1 MGSDDRQA
9 LVSLVFDPR
18 GPHGLIELIASERAV
33 KYPEDMV
40 APVQTTLSEAF
51 MLTELL
57 RPDIRTD
64 GAEPEQRIVYSDISW
79 KQYLAFDKEL
89 GNDRSGPRLYY
100 LDGQLEIMSTSDQ
113 HERIKKWIADLLAV
127 YFDETGIEIMPRGQ
141 ATMRLAL
148 KKAGAEPDESWCIGE
163 EKKFPDLVLEIA
175 LSSGGINKLKTYQRF
190 RVPEVW
196 IWRKGKL
203 EVHVLNRSG
212 AYEQLQRS
220 RLLPGLD
227 LPLLEKCVTIR
238 SWQQAR
244 RAFRAGLSKG

>member
-1 MGSDDRQA
+1 MRIA
-9 LVSLVFDPR
+9 V
-18 GPHGLIELIASERAV
+18 IELIARERPL

-40 APVQTTLSEAF
+40 APVQTALSEAF
-51 MLTELL
+51 MLTEVL
-57 RPDIRTD
+57 RPDIRFN
-64 GAEPEQRIVYSDISW
+64 GVEPEQRIVYSDISW

-89 GNDRSGPRLYY
+89 GDDRSGPRLYY
-100 LDGQLEIMSTSDQ
+100 LDGQLEIMSTSDE
-113 HERIKKWIADLLAV
+113 HERLKKWISGFLEL

-148 KKAGAEPDESWCIGE
+148 KKAGAEPDESWCIGD

-190 RVPEVW
+190 RVPEAW

-203 EVHVLNRSG
+203 EIHGLNRSG
-212 AYEQLQRS
+212 VYEQIQKS
-220 RLLPGLD
+220 KLLPDLD
-227 LPLLEKCVTIR
+227 VPLLEKCVMIR

-244 RAFRAGLSKG
+244 RAFRAGLTKR